1 MDKKILTKNDK
12 KEKTISFKVKYDLKL
27 GKAKEPQF
35 VIIDAT
41 SEEEAYIV
49 FNEWAEK
56 NDIEFKE
63 SSLEVTYAN
72 SQYAMLHSE
81 KHLNYH
87 VAKKANRHAKGY
99 KKNLDYQRKKLEKNI
114 KNREWSFKHMEK
126 AAKKEEEKKKRR
138 EARQV
143 TASVNGEK

>member
-12 KEKTISFKVKYDLKL
+12 KEKTISFRVFYELKI
-27 GKAKEPQF
+27 GKTDEPQF
-35 VIIDAT
+35 VIIDAV
-41 SEEEAYIV
+41 SEEEVYDV
-49 FNEWAEK
+49 FNKWADE
-56 NDIEFKE
+56 NDINFKE
-63 SSLEVTYAN
+63 DSLKVTYAN

-81 KHLNYH
+81 KHLNYR
-87 VAKKANRHAKGY
+87 VTKKAYKHAKGY

-114 KNREWSFKHMEK
+114 KNREWAFKHMEK

-143 TASVNGEK
+143 TASVNGEQ